1 MTAATA
7 ADNRTTLLVNSLS
20 IGGTLDVTNNEVFIN
35 YGSGPD
41 PISSIAGWII
51 SGYAG
56 GAWNGTGIIS
66 STAQT
71 NHNYGLGY
79 ADAADANN
87 PAGLASGQIEI
98 LYTLLGDANLDGN
111 VNGSDFTIMAKNFN
125 QAVPNGWDKGD
136 FNYDGAVNGTDFTL
150 LAKNFNQA
158 AQIGAVVPAVKIAAA
173 PAATV
178 TAAPA
183 ATIVPAAAVTAAA
196 TATTPAVTATS
207 TASTPTVT
215 TPSPAAAS
223 TATASTSTLATA
235 TSNDDDV
242 VVSTVLGKHGK
253 KKPGHGAVK

>member
-1 MTAATA
+1 
-7 ADNRTTLLVNSLS
+7 
-20 IGGTLDVTNNEVFIN
+20 
-35 YGSGPD
+35 
-41 PISSIAGWII
+41 
-51 SGYAG
+51 
-56 GAWNGTGIIS
+56 
-66 STAQT
+66 
-71 NHNYGLGY
+71 
-79 ADAADANN
+79 
-87 PAGLASGQIEI
+87 
-98 LYTLLGDANLDGN
+98 
-111 VNGSDFTIMAKNFN
+111 MAKKFN

>member
-35 YGSGPD
+35 YGSGTD
-41 PISSIAGWII
+41 PISSIAGWIQ

-111 VNGSDFTIMAKNFN
+111 VNGSDFTIMAKKFN

-158 AQIGAVVPAVKIAAA
+158 AQIGAVVPAVAQATASVASATLTSPASAPAVVSPTPAAAA
-173 PAATV
+173 PAITTKPTATV
-178 TAAPA
+178 PKVPKFRPVPVSKAVYAAGVVTVPSA
-183 ATIVPAAAVTAAA
+183 DSATEPRNINQDAKF
-196 TATTPAVTATS
+196 
-207 TASTPTVT
+207 
-215 TPSPAAAS
+215 
-223 TATASTSTLATA
+223 LA
-235 TSNDDDV
+235 N
-242 VVSTVLGKHGK
+242 H
-253 KKPGHGAVK
+253 